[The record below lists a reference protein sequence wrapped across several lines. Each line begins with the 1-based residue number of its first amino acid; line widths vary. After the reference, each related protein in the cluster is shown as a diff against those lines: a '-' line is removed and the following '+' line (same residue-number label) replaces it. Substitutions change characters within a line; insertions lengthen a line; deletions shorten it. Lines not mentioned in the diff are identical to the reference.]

1 MPARERKISH
11 DFQWRPKRKD
21 RKMAYCV
28 GLLPQAE
35 VARKQNGTDQPTVPS
50 STVQRPS
57 IAAGI
62 AIFIFKRV

>member
-1 MPARERKISH
+1 MPGRERTISQR
-11 DFQWRPKRKD
+11 FSMAAKKKD
-21 RKMAYCV
+21 RKIAYCV

-35 VARKQNGTDQPTVPS
+35 VARKQNGTDQPTAPS
-50 STVQRPS
+50 STAQRPS